1 MASNEINILTQEG
14 NIVSISTTDTNVI
27 QVVTAGP
34 QGPKGDS
41 GTGGGNIDTGSFIT
55 NLQTGS
61 FVKNNQTASFATTGS
76 NTFKSNQII
85 TGSITATI
93 GITGSLYNEGFSKNR
108 TTAGSLNIIKQYQ
121 SIFNPSDLLI
131 QENDIFIVEQNA
143 EYYVLGDVINSGSLV
158 VDGVF
163 KIGGAFNNPGSLT
176 GNGIIE

>member
-1 MASNEINILTQEG
+1 MASNEINILNQEG

-55 NLQTGS
+55 NSQTG
-61 FVKNNQTASFATTGS
+61 SFATTGS

-108 TTAGSLNIIKQYQ
+108 TTTGSLNIIKQYQ